1 MTKVLGIT
9 NIHFQVGKVFNNS
22 RNNTPTNT
30 NHYIYN
36 IYRDIMGFIGYIHN
50 R

>member
-9 NIHFQVGKVFNNS
+9 NIHFQVGKVFNN

-30 NHYIYN
+30 NHYIY
-36 IYRDIMGFIGYIHN
+36 IYINRDIIGYIGYN